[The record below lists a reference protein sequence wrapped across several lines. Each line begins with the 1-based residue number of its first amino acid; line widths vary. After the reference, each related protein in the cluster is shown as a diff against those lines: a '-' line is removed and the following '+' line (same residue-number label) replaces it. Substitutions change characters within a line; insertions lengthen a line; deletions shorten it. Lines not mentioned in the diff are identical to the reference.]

1 MLYYLN
7 RGNIMSIGEN
17 IGDLVKEAQ
26 KMQQRMQAAQ
36 QELGELKVEG
46 RSGGDMV
53 ALVLNGRHQILDLT
67 IQPAALD
74 EDPEFLSELV
84 IAAYNDALKKV
95 EEASKKKIT
104 SLTEGLNLP
113 TDLMKKMQEDQQ
125 DDQA

>member
-1 MLYYLN
+1 
-7 RGNIMSIGEN
+7 MSIGDN

-53 ALVLNGRHQILDLT
+53 ILTLNGRHQILDLK
-67 IQPAALD
+67 IKPAGLD
-74 EDPEFLSELV
+74 EDTEFLSELI

-95 EEASKKKIT
+95 EEASKRKIS

-113 TDLMKKMQEDQQ
+113 TDLMDKMKSDEGEG
-125 DDQA
+125 A

>member
-1 MLYYLN
+1 
-7 RGNIMSIGEN
+7 MSIGEN

-36 QELGELKVEG
+36 QELGELKVDG

-53 ALVLNGRHQILDLT
+53 TLTLNGRHQILDLK
-67 IQPAALD
+67 IKPSALD

-104 SLTEGLNLP
+104 NLTEGLNLP
-113 TDLMKKMQEDQQ
+113 TDLMKKMQEGQK
-125 DDQA
+125 DDDKA

>member
-1 MLYYLN
+1 MAIG
-7 RGNIMSIGEN
+7 GNIGEN

-53 ALVLNGRHQILDLT
+53 ILVLNGRHQIIDLK
-67 IQPAALD
+67 IKPAAMD
-74 EDPEFLSELV
+74 EDAEFLSELV
-84 IAAYNDALKKV
+84 IAAYNDALKKI
-95 EEASKKKIT
+95 EEASKRKIT

-113 TDLMKKMQEDQQ
+113 TDLMNRMKDEGGQ
-125 DDQA
+125 DE

>member
-1 MLYYLN
+1 MAIG
-7 RGNIMSIGEN
+7 GNIGEN

-46 RSGGDMV
+46 RSGADMV
-53 ALVLNGRHQILDLT
+53 ILMLNGRHQILDLK
-67 IQPAALD
+67 IKPSALN
-74 EDPEFLSELV
+74 EDADFLSELI

-104 SLTEGLNLP
+104 TLTEGLNLP
-113 TDLMKKMQEDQQ
+113 TDLMEKMQEEG
-125 DDQA
+125 DDKA